1 MSGDI
6 LIIGGGTVS
15 YSFAK
20 EYIKHHKPGC
30 VACADSGLDTAKK
43 LGLSVDFLLG
53 DFDSVK
59 KETLGSFIEESLKD
73 GSTRFEKYPP
83 EKDYTDMHL
92 ILEWAVSQK
101 PSGIVILGATGG
113 RLDHLVANINM
124 LMLPLENNIPA
135 YIIDKN
141 NKLCLVN
148 GRYKDNRRSN
158 SIVTNSSFTNSS
170 FTNSNLTI
178 GKITIKNKNNNYW
191 KYISVYPLTE
201 EVTGLNLS
209 GVKYPLN
216 NATVKK
222 GTSMTISNEFAE
234 NAEEAVISLDK
245 GILIVIQ
252 SRD

>member
-1 MSGDI
+1 MAGDI
-6 LIIGGGTVS
+6 LIIGGGMVD
-15 YSFAK
+15 YGFAK
-20 EYIKHHKPGC
+20 EYITHHKPGC

-53 DFDSVK
+53 DFDSVQ
-59 KETLGSFIEESLKD
+59 KETLGSFIEESYKGD
-73 GSTRFEKYPP
+73 SKKFEEYPP

-92 ILEWAVSQK
+92 VLEWAVSK
-101 PSGIVILGATGG
+101 NPSGIVILGATGG

-124 LMLPLENNIPA
+124 LMLPLQNNIPA
-135 YIIDKN
+135 YIIDQN

-148 GRYKDNRRSN
+148 GRNNN
-158 SIVTNSSFTNSS
+158 SISANGIFTIENRQDN
-170 FTNSNLTI
+170 F
-178 GKITIKNKNNNYW
+178 W

-216 NATVKK
+216 DATVKK
-222 GTSMTISNEFAE
+222 GTSRTISNEFAE
-234 NAEEAVISLDK
+234 DASEAIISLDK
-245 GILIVIQ
+245 GILMVIQ

>member
-6 LIIGGGTVS
+6 LIIGGGTVC
-15 YSFAK
+15 YSFAE
-20 EYIKHHKPGC
+20 EYIKHYKPGC

-53 DFDSVK
+53 DFDSVQ

-73 GSTRFEKYPP
+73 GSTKFEKYPP

-92 ILEWAVSQK
+92 VLEWAVSK
-101 PSGIVILGATGG
+101 EPSGIVILGATGG

-124 LMLPLENNIPA
+124 LMLPLKNNIPA
-135 YIIDKN
+135 YIIDQN

-148 GRYKDNRRSN
+148 GN
-158 SIVTNSSFTNSS
+158 FT
-170 FTNSNLTI
+170 I
-178 GKITIKNKNNNYW
+178 ENKQNNYW

-201 EVTGLNLS
+201 EVTGLSLS
-209 GVKYPLN
+209 GVKYPLD

-252 SRD
+252 SKD